1 LNIGFDILTRYNTQ
15 ILKKFKRT
23 TSGKKGGL
31 FVGKSHDEGGIPAI
45 VVDSG
50 QPIEVE
56 GGEVI
61 INKEASKK
69 YWKEQ
74 YDSVIKAHHK
84 YNAKGYSYREFSE
97 FTDKDKNGIPDKLEE
112 KVEEVKTKITETTND
127 VKEAVVEVKERVKRV
142 KQEVADVAK
151 AAKEVVKQSKDV
163 AKAASGETRKGRKPK
178 K

>member
-1 LNIGFDILTRYNTQ
+1 MTTFLIILVLSL
-15 ILKKFKRT
+15 II
-23 TSGKKGGL
+23 GL
-31 FVGKSHDEGGIPAI
+31 FVAT
-45 VVDSG
+45 
-50 QPIEVE
+50 
-56 GGEVI
+56 
-61 INKEASKK
+61 K
-69 YWKEQ
+69 YFG
-74 YDSVIKAHHK
+74 V
-84 YNAKGYSYREFSE
+84 